1 MSDTAA
7 LIAEAQWKA
16 AKRGVLSMWTVYDAR
31 LTPDR
36 PDTDK
41 YLVRRF
47 DCSAEGPIATNEAYA
62 GELELIRDTLHRAGL
77 IRMNRQHGD
86 EPQIV
91 ETWL

>member
-16 AKRGVLSMWTVYDAR
+16 AKRGVLSMWAVYNHPKDFPEGYVA
-31 LTPDR
+31 
-36 PDTDK
+36 
-41 YLVRRF
+41 RRF
-47 DCSAEGPIATNEAYA
+47 DCTAQGPLATQDAYS
-62 GELELIRDTLHRAGL
+62 GELEAIRDTLLRAGL
-77 IRMNRQHGD
+77 IRLDRQADD

>member
-16 AKRGVLSMWTVYDAR
+16 AKRGVLSMWTVYDHPKDFPEGYVA
-31 LTPDR
+31 
-36 PDTDK
+36 
-41 YLVRRF
+41 RRF
-47 DCSAEGPIATNEAYA
+47 DCTAEGPVATHNAYT
-62 GELELIRDTLHRAGL
+62 GSLELLRETLLAAGL
-77 IRMNRQHGD
+77 IRLDRQADD